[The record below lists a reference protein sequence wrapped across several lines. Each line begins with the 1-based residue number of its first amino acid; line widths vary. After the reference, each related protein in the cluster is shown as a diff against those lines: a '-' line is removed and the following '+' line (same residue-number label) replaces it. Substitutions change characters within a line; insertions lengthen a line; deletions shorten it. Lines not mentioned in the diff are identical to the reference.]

1 MPINAGPT
9 YFVAEKKFL
18 EARTREEKIAA
29 LEEMIRTIPKHKGS
43 EKQLALLRKRLANLR
58 KQKSGRAT
66 ARPKFIIRKTGSA
79 QVCILGMTKSGKSS
93 LLNVLTGVNVEV
105 GDYPYTTK
113 EPNVAMMN
121 FGDVQIQLVEIPAMF
136 DPESMSIL
144 YTCDEILVLLDGS
157 EDVDRQEKEIK
168 KMLSGMRLSNKKML
182 FVVNKSDLEESKS
195 KYLQISAK
203 VKIGLEELKE
213 RIWSGLG
220 LIRVYTKPPG
230 KPKIIPPITLPMR
243 STVRDV
249 AENVHKDFLKD
260 FKFARIFNNSRFSGS
275 HVGLHLLIFH
285 FHPLL
290 FPSIPF
296 FYI

>member
-1 MPINAGPT
+1 MPINAGPE

-29 LEEMIRTIPKHKGS
+29 LEEMIRTIPKHKSS
-43 EKQLALLRKRLANLR
+43 EKHLALLRKRLANLR
-58 KQKSGRAT
+58 KQKSVKAT
-66 ARPKFIIRKTGSA
+66 SRPKFIIKKTGSA
-79 QVCILGMTKSGKSS
+79 QVCILGMTKSGKST
-93 LLNVLTGVNVEV
+93 LLNALTGVNVEV

-121 FGDVQIQLVEIPAMF
+121 FGDVQIQLVEIPATF

-144 YTCDEILVLLDGS
+144 YTCDEIVVLLDGN
-157 EDVDRQEKEIK
+157 EDVDRQEKDIK
-168 KMLSGMRLSNKKML
+168 KMLSGMNLLNKKML
-182 FVVNKSDLEESKS
+182 FVVNKSDLKQSKS

-203 VKIGLEELKE
+203 DKTGLEELKE
-213 RIWSGLG
+213 RIWSGLD

-230 KPKIIPPITLPMR
+230 KPKIIPPITLSIG

-260 FKFARIFNNSRFSGS
+260 FKFARVFNKSKFSGS
-275 HVGLHLLIFH
+275 PVGLDYKLNDLDAVEIHT
-285 FHPLL
+285 
-290 FPSIPF
+290 
-296 FYI
+296 